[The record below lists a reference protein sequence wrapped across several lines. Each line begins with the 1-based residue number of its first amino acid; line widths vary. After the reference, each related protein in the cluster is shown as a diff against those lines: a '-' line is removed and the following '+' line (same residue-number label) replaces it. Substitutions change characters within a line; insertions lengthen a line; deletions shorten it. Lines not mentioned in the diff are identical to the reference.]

1 MVGVVSLANTG
12 AQTMDAAIEPVA
24 PRKPGRLAP
33 WMARLDRMLT
43 QLENG
48 VILTSYSTL
57 ILLIGVETIRRA
69 IIGTQAVWGPE
80 VALYA
85 FVWLSWFSM
94 AKHSR
99 FGTHL
104 AFSEV
109 RLKFPESVQRF
120 LELLDCV
127 FWLAVG
133 IIIIVTSYGVVQ
145 KQIAM
150 GQTVFGTPIPLAAA
164 SLAVPVGWGFSM
176 LRIVQRGWM
185 VVFDWNKLKS
195 ERVGFVNL

>member
-1 MVGVVSLANTG
+1 MDLANTS
-12 AQTMDAAIEPVA
+12 AQVIDAAVDTV
-24 PRKPGRLAP
+24 PRRKASRLAL

-43 QLENG
+43 RLENG
-48 VILTSYSTL
+48 VILASYSTL

-109 RLKFPESVQRF
+109 RLKFSEGVQRF
-120 LELLDCV
+120 LDLLDCV

-145 KQIAM
+145 KQIIM

-176 LRIVQRGWM
+176 LRIIQRGWL
-185 VVFDWNKLKS
+185 VVFDWDKLKF
-195 ERVGFVNL
+195 ERVGFVNM

>member
-1 MVGVVSLANTG
+1 
-12 AQTMDAAIEPVA
+12 MDAAIDPVTR
-24 PRKPGRLAP
+24 RKPGRLAP
-33 WMARLDRMLT
+33 WMGRLDRLLS

-57 ILLIGVETIRRA
+57 ILVIGVETIRRA
-69 IIGTQAVWGPE
+69 ITGSQAVWGPE

-104 AFSEV
+104 SFSEV
-109 RLKFPESVQRF
+109 RRKFPEGAQRF
-120 LELLDCV
+120 LELLDCA
-127 FWLAVG
+127 FWLVVG
-133 IIIIVTSYGVVQ
+133 VIIIVTSIGVVQ
-145 KQIAM
+145 NQIAM

-176 LRIVQRGWM
+176 LRIIQRAWM
-185 VVFDWNKLKS
+185 VLFDWNKLKS
-195 ERVGFVNL
+195 ERLGFVNL

>member
-1 MVGVVSLANTG
+1 MELANNTVSS
-12 AQTMDAAIEPVA
+12 MDAALDAVA
-24 PRKPGRLAP
+24 PRALGRLTP
-33 WMARLDRMLT
+33 WMARLDRMLSH
-43 QLENG
+43 LENG
-48 VILTSYSTL
+48 VILTSYTTL
-57 ILLIGVETIRRA
+57 ILIIGVETIRRA
-69 IIGTQAVWGPE
+69 ITSSQAVWGPE

-109 RLKFPESVQRF
+109 RLKFPEGIQRF
-120 LELLDCV
+120 LECLDCV
-127 FWLAVG
+127 FWLIVG
-133 IIIIVTSYGVVQ
+133 SIIIVTSYEVVQ
-145 KQIAM
+145 KQLVM

-164 SLAVPVGWGFSM
+164 SLAVPVGWSFSM

-185 VVFDWNKLKS
+185 VVFSWSKLKS

>member
-1 MVGVVSLANTG
+1 MGSASTS
-12 AQTMDAAIEPVA
+12 APTMDATVNPAT
-24 PRKPGRLAP
+24 RRRQGRLAP
-33 WMARLDRMLT
+33 WMGRLDRLLSH
-43 QLENG
+43 LENG

-57 ILLIGVETIRRA
+57 ILIIGVETIRRA
-69 IIGTQAVWGPE
+69 ITGSQAVWGPE

-85 FVWLSWFSM
+85 FIWLSWFSM

-104 AFSEV
+104 SFSEV
-109 RLKFPESVQRF
+109 RLKLPEGVQRF

-127 FWLAVG
+127 FWVVVG
-133 IIIIVTSYGVVQ
+133 LIIIVTSIGVVQ
-145 KQIAM
+145 NQIAM

-176 LRIVQRGWM
+176 LRIVQRAWM
-185 VVFDWNKLKS
+185 VLFDWNKLKS
-195 ERVGFVNL
+195 ERLGFVNL

>member
-1 MVGVVSLANTG
+1 MELANTS
-12 AQTMDAAIEPVA
+12 AQVMDAAVDTIA
-24 PRKPGRLAP
+24 RRKPGRLAM

-43 QLENG
+43 HLENG
-48 VILTSYSTL
+48 VILTSYTTL
-57 ILLIGVETIRRA
+57 ILIIGVETIRRA

-109 RLKFPESVQRF
+109 RLKLPERMQQF

-127 FWLAVG
+127 FWLVVG
-133 IIIIVTSYGVVQ
+133 IIIIVTSYGIVQ

-176 LRIVQRGWM
+176 LRIIQRGWL
-185 VVFDWNKLKS
+185 VVFEWNKLKS
-195 ERVGFVNL
+195 ERVGFVNM

>member
-1 MVGVVSLANTG
+1 MGTATSG
-12 AQTMDAAIEPVA
+12 AQTMEAVIDPVN
-24 PRKPGRLAP
+24 PRKSGRLAR
-33 WMARLDRMLT
+33 WMARLDRLLT

-57 ILLIGVETIRRA
+57 ILIIGVETIRRS
-69 IIGTQAVWGPE
+69 ITGSQEVWGPE

-127 FWLAVG
+127 FWLVVG
-133 IIIIVTSYGVVQ
+133 IIIIVTSYSVVQ

-176 LRIVQRGWM
+176 LRIIQRGWM

>member
-1 MVGVVSLANTG
+1 MDLANTS
-12 AQTMDAAIEPVA
+12 AQIMDAAVDNV
-24 PRKPGRLAP
+24 PRRKAGLAL
-33 WMARLDRMLT
+33 WMARLDRMLSH
-43 QLENG
+43 LENG

-57 ILLIGVETIRRA
+57 ILIIGVETIRRA

-109 RLKFPESVQRF
+109 RLKFPERGQRF
-120 LELLDCV
+120 LELLDCA

-133 IIIIVTSYGVVQ
+133 IIIIATSYRVVQ
-145 KQIAM
+145 NQITM

-176 LRIVQRGWM
+176 LRIIQRGWL
-185 VVFDWNKLKS
+185 VVFEWDKLKS
-195 ERVGFVNL
+195 ERVGFVNM

>member
-1 MVGVVSLANTG
+1 MDLANTS
-12 AQTMDAAIEPVA
+12 AQVMDAAVDTVA
-24 PRKPGRLAP
+24 RGKPSRLAL

-43 QLENG
+43 RLENG

-109 RLKFPESVQRF
+109 RRKLPEGGQRL
-120 LELLDCV
+120 LELLDCA
-127 FWLAVG
+127 FWLVVG
-133 IIIIVTSYGVVQ
+133 TVIIVTSYGVVQ
-145 KQIAM
+145 KQITM

-176 LRIVQRGWM
+176 LRIIQRGWL
-185 VVFDWNKLKS
+185 VVFEWNKLKS
-195 ERVGFVNL
+195 ERVGFVNM

>member
-1 MVGVVSLANTG
+1 MDLANTS
-12 AQTMDAAIEPVA
+12 AQVMDAAVDTVA
-24 PRKPGRLAP
+24 RRKASRLAQ
-33 WMARLDRMLT
+33 WMWRLDRMLSH
-43 QLENG
+43 LENG
-48 VILTSYSTL
+48 VILASYSTL
-57 ILLIGVETIRRA
+57 ILIIGVETIRRA

-109 RLKFPESVQRF
+109 RLKFPDSVQRF
-120 LELLDCV
+120 LELLDCA

-145 KQIAM
+145 KQITM
-150 GQTVFGTPIPLAAA
+150 GQTVFGTPIPMAAA

-176 LRIVQRGWM
+176 LRIIQRGWL

>member
-1 MVGVVSLANTG
+1 MSVANTG
-12 AQTMDAAIEPVA
+12 SQTTDATDGSVEGREPGWLA
-24 PRKPGRLAP
+24 SLMGRS
-33 WMARLDRMLT
+33 DRMLT
-43 QLENG
+43 HLENG
-48 VILTSYSTL
+48 VILISYSTL

-69 IIGTQAVWGPE
+69 VTGSQAVWGPE

-109 RLKFPESVQRF
+109 RRKLPEGVQRF
-120 LELLDCV
+120 LELLDCA
-127 FWLAVG
+127 FWLTVG
-133 IIIIVTSYGVVQ
+133 IIIIVTSIGVVEN
-145 KQIAM
+145 QISM

-185 VVFDWNKLKS
+185 VLFDWQKLKS
-195 ERVGFVNL
+195 ERIGFVNL

>member
-1 MVGVVSLANTG
+1 
-12 AQTMDAAIEPVA
+12 MDTAVDMVA
-24 PRKPGRLAP
+24 PRKLGRLAL
-33 WMARLDRMLT
+33 WMARLDSVLT
-43 QLENG
+43 HLENG
-48 VILTSYSTL
+48 VILTSYTAL
-57 ILLIGVETIRRA
+57 ILIIGVETIRRA
-69 IIGTQAVWGPE
+69 IISTQAVWGPE

-85 FVWLSWFSM
+85 FIWLSWFSM
-94 AKHSR
+94 AQHSR

-109 RLKFPESVQRF
+109 RRKLPEGGQRF

-133 IIIIVTSYGVVQ
+133 MIIIVTSYGVVQ

-176 LRIVQRGWM
+176 MRIIQRGWL
-185 VVFDWNKLKS
+185 VVFDWQKLKS
-195 ERVGFVNL
+195 ERVGFVNM

>member
-1 MVGVVSLANTG
+1 MN
-12 AQTMDAAIEPVA
+12 AAVDTVRNKA
-24 PRKPGRLAP
+24 SRLASG
-33 WMARLDRMLT
+33 MGRLDRVLT

-48 VILTSYSTL
+48 VILTSYSVL

-109 RLKFPESVQRF
+109 RGKLPEGGQRF
-120 LELLDCV
+120 LGLLDCV
-127 FWLAVG
+127 FWLVVG
-133 IIIIVTSYGVVQ
+133 TVIIATSVGVVQ
-145 KQIAM
+145 RQISM
-150 GQTVFGTPIPLAAA
+150 GQIVFGTSIPLAAA
-164 SLAVPVGWGFSM
+164 SLAVPVGWSFSM
-176 LRIVQRGWM
+176 LRIIQRGWLI
-185 VVFDWNKLKS
+185 VFDWEKLKS
-195 ERVGFVNL
+195 ERLGLVSL

>member
-1 MVGVVSLANTG
+1 MDLANTG
-12 AQTMDAAIEPVA
+12 AQAMDAAVDTVA
-24 PRKPGRLAP
+24 PRKLGRFAL

-43 QLENG
+43 HLENG
-48 VILTSYSTL
+48 VILTSYTAL
-57 ILLIGVETIRRA
+57 ILIIGVETIRRA
-69 IIGTQAVWGPE
+69 IISTQAVWGPE

-85 FVWLSWFSM
+85 FIWLSWFSM
-94 AKHSR
+94 AQHSR

-109 RLKFPESVQRF
+109 RRKLPERGQRF

-133 IIIIVTSYGVVQ
+133 MIIIVTSYGVVQ

-176 LRIVQRGWM
+176 LRIIQRGWL
-185 VVFDWNKLKS
+185 VVFEWQKLKS
-195 ERVGFVNL
+195 ERVGFVNM

>member
-1 MVGVVSLANTG
+1 MDSANNSAQVMNAAVDTIPRRKTG
-12 AQTMDAAIEPVA
+12 RFA
-24 PRKPGRLAP
+24 L
-33 WMARLDRMLT
+33 WMARFDRLLT
-43 QLENG
+43 RLENG

-57 ILLIGVETIRRA
+57 ILLIGLETIRRA
-69 IIGTQAVWGPE
+69 TIGTQAVWGPE

-109 RLKFPESVQRF
+109 RHKFPERVQRS
-120 LELLDCV
+120 LELLDCAL
-127 FWLAVG
+127 WLVVG

-150 GQTVFGTPIPLAAA
+150 GQTVFGTTIPLAAA

-176 LRIVQRGWM
+176 LRIIQRGWL
-185 VVFDWNKLKS
+185 VVFEWEKLKS
-195 ERVGFVNL
+195 ERVGFVNM